1 MVISSYLVI
10 PSYLVIVSYLVIPS
24 YVVFPSCLVIPTIRS
39 KNYETFHI
47 LIRFRSFPPPPS
59 RVGNVEK
66 KVELSNS
73 LYNHVFNI
81 VVGEGAIALLPQ

>member
-1 MVISSYLVI
+1 MVIS
-10 PSYLVIVSYLVIPS
+10 SYLVIPS

-47 LIRFRSFPPPPS
+47 LIRFRSSPPPS